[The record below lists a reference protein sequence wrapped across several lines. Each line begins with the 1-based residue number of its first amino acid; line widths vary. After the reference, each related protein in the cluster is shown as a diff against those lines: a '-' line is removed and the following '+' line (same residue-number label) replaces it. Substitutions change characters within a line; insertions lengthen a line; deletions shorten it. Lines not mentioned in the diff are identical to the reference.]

1 MVSHRQYPEIC
12 ADPTEACRDAPH
24 PQSLCA
30 ENNKHTPRMALGEK
44 ENREPCMFGG
54 MVAGHLLGFSIAD
67 WSMLFGGFA
76 AIGLL
81 ILVGSRD

>member
-1 MVSHRQYPEIC
+1 
-12 ADPTEACRDAPH
+12 
-24 PQSLCA
+24 
-30 ENNKHTPRMALGEK
+30 MALGEE

-54 MVAGHLLGFSIAD
+54 MAAGRLLGFSIAD

-81 ILVGSRD
+81 ILVGLRD